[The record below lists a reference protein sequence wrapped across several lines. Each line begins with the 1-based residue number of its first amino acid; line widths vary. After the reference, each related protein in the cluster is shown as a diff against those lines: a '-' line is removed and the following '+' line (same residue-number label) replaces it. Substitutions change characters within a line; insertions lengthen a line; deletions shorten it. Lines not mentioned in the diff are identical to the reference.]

1 MIASL
6 EKKDGGDYE
15 LSGELTF
22 DTVNALY
29 RRSDELFAASGD
41 IEVDLSRVS
50 RVDSAGLVLLVE
62 WARRATRNNELLRFT
77 GMSDQ
82 LKTMARING
91 VQKIISTVN

>member
-6 EKKDGGDYE
+6 NKKDGGSYG

-29 RRSDELFAASGD
+29 QRSDELFAASGN
-41 IEVDLSRVS
+41 IEVDLNGVS

-62 WARRATRNNELLRFT
+62 WARRATRNNERLRFS

-82 LKTMARING
+82 LKTMIRING
-91 VQKIISTVN
+91 LQKIISTGS